1 MKKLA
6 INALNIC
13 DDISNID
20 SYLLVIKNKKILYKI
35 LSNSDLQYENSYIQI
50 LDENYKEL
58 KLSDYVDF
66 ISSIINLDSNS
77 KKNLNVLIRR
87 IKKEEIEILRS
98 TSEKIN
104 EILEKCAKQIKVNS
118 PINISYDIEVDED
131 DIIKLLSISL
141 QDDSPDLIER
151 INNYINISFEL
162 RGIKIFIFY
171 NLLAFLEE
179 NELDS
184 LIRTNKY
191 NGIKIIDIE
200 NVEFKTSIFDNIK
213 ILDEDICVI

>member
-20 SYLLVIKNKKILYKI
+20 SYLLVIKTKKILYKI

-104 EILEKCAKQIKVNS
+104 EILEECAKQIKVNS

-200 NVEFKTSIFDNIK
+200 NVEFKTSIFDHIK

>member
-104 EILEKCAKQIKVNS
+104 EILEECAKQIKVNS
-118 PINISYDIEVDED
+118 PINIYYDIEVDED

>member
-104 EILEKCAKQIKVNS
+104 EILEECAKQIKVNS

-179 NELDS
+179 KELDS

-200 NVEFKTSIFDNIK
+200 NVEFKTSIFDHIK

>member
-104 EILEKCAKQIKVNS
+104 EILEECAKQIKVNS

-151 INNYINISFEL
+151 IYIYINISFEL

>member
-1 MKKLA
+1 MKFLSMKLLE
-6 INALNIC
+6 IK
-13 DDISNID
+13 DDLSNVD

-104 EILEKCAKQIKVNS
+104 EILEECAKQIKVNS

>member
-66 ISSIINLDSNS
+66 ISSIINLDSSS

-104 EILEKCAKQIKVNS
+104 EILEECAKQIKVNS

-200 NVEFKTSIFDNIK
+200 NVEFKTSIFDHIK

>member
-50 LDENYKEL
+50 LYENYKEL

-104 EILEKCAKQIKVNS
+104 EILEECAKQIKVNS
-118 PINISYDIEVDED
+118 PINISYDIEVVED

>member
-104 EILEKCAKQIKVNS
+104 EILEECAKQIKVNS

-162 RGIKIFIFY
+162 RGLKIFIFY

>member
-35 LSNSDLQYENSYIQI
+35 LSNFDLQYENSYIQI

-104 EILEKCAKQIKVNS
+104 EILEECAKQIKVNS

>member
-104 EILEKCAKQIKVNS
+104 KILEECAKQIKVNS

-179 NELDS
+179 NELDF

-200 NVEFKTSIFDNIK
+200 NVEFKTSIFDHIK

>member
-6 INALNIC
+6 INALNIY

-104 EILEKCAKQIKVNS
+104 KILEECAKQIKVNS

-200 NVEFKTSIFDNIK
+200 NVEFKTSIFDHIK